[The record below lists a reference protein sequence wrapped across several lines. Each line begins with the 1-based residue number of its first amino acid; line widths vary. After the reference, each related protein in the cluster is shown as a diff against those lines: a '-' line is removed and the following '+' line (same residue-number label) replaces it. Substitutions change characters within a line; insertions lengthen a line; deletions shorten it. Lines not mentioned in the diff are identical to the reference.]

1 MRDDGPG
8 WIGYLEKSRGAA
20 NLFGVASG
28 RFRGLYTHIKY
39 IVATITHSLQSMDV
53 LYIQPLSLDCRYVAW
68 RRVIR

>member
-28 RFRGLYTHIKY
+28 RFHGLYTHIKY
-39 IVATITHSLQSMDV
+39 IVAPLTHSLQYMDV
-53 LYIQPLSLDCRYVAW
+53 LNVQPLSLNCRYVAW